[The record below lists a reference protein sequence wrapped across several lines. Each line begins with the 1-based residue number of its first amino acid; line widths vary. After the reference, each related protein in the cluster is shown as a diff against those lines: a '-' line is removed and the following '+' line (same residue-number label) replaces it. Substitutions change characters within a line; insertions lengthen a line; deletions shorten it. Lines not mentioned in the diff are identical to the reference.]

1 MDFLSFLTLCGGL
14 FLFLFGMRVM
24 SKGLEKASDGKLK
37 AVLERITTGKLRQLL
52 LGAAVT
58 AAVQSSS
65 SLTAILIGLVD
76 SGALPFESTVGVII
90 GSNIGTTATAW
101 LLCAGKA
108 AETGIIKPASVALAA
123 AALGIVLLFRKRNI
137 SRAFGT
143 AMLGFAAL
151 MSGMELMTR
160 SVAPLAEAEGLRDLL
175 TAFDNPIAGIILGA
189 LFTAVIQSSSA
200 SVGILQAL
208 SMSGAVSVISA
219 APIIAGMNIGT
230 CVTAALSSV
239 GAGNEAKRVT
249 ALHIVFNTV
258 GAALFTPLIYFLN
271 LVTGFGEHSADPV
284 TIAVLHT
291 SFNIFTAPILLP
303 LSSRFIKPKKKGLP
317 H

>member
-1 MDFLSFLTLCGGL
+1 M
-14 FLFLFGMRVM
+14 
-24 SKGLEKASDGKLK
+24 
-37 AVLERITTGKLRQLL
+37 ERITTGKLRQLL
-52 LGAAVT
+52 LGASIT

-65 SLTAILIGLVD
+65 SVTAVLIGLVD

-101 LLCAGKA
+101 LLCAGEA

-137 SRAFGT
+137 SRV
-143 AMLGFAAL
+143 AAL

-160 SVAPLAEAEGLRDLL
+160 SVAPLAEAEGFRDLL
-175 TAFDNPIAGIILGA
+175 TAFDNPIAGVILGA

-219 APIIAGMNIGT
+219 APIVAGMNIGT

-271 LVTGFGEHSADPV
+271 LVTGFGELSADPV

-317 H
+317 R